1 MRSRGSRATVAGAEG
16 AARGQS
22 GRIGPRFRLQTPHP
36 MEVGHTGGMADPTI
50 LPVFSIADIESQLAE
65 LRFDSFDQEA
75 AYALGT
81 LAAEIVRERELT
93 LAVQIVLGDHIV
105 YKAALGDVPEGT
117 TSWLRRKS
125 NVAKREGTASLLVR
139 LREEEAGHEL
149 ELNDEFA
156 VSGGSFP
163 LVVDGEIVGTI
174 TGSGEPDV
182 VDHDVVTSALR
193 SYLAN

>member
-1 MRSRGSRATVAGAEG
+1 MFTLDDIDAQLDE
-16 AARGQS
+16 
-22 GRIGPRFRLQTPHP
+22 LQFET
-36 MEVGHTGGMADPTI
+36 
-50 LPVFSIADIESQLAE
+50 
-65 LRFDSFDQEA
+65 FDQEA

-81 LAAEIVRERELT
+81 LAAEIVRERELA
-93 LAVQIVLGDHIV
+93 LAVQIVIGDHIV
-105 YKAALGDVPEGT
+105 YKAALGGVEEQT

-125 NVAKREGTASLLVR
+125 NVAKREKTASLAVR
-139 LREEEAGHEL
+139 LREEAAGNEL
-149 ELNDEFA
+149 EINDEFA

-163 LVVDGEIVGTI
+163 LIVGGEIIGTI